1 MTQGEGQPIL
11 IVGDVAAANPLAAH
25 LQEQGYRCQTAPDG
39 ASAITQVALAAFHL
53 AVSDLDLPD
62 MAGAKLVE
70 ELRHR
75 DASLVVIALAASD
88 GLDVAADSLRAGA
101 FTYLLKPVPPDTLT
115 QAVERALEHRRM
127 AHEQEERHR
136 EMSVVL
142 RPAIES
148 LVHALEAKDE
158 YSEGHSR
165 RVAQLAVALGQHVGL
180 PQEEVDNLHL
190 AALLHDV
197 GNIGLREGIL
207 SKPERLT
214 LEEYDHVK
222 THVAIAARILEPIE
236 GLNPLI
242 PIICH
247 HHERYDG
254 LGYPDSLRSEDIPLG
269 ARILA
274 LADVYDAL
282 TSPRPYRQ
290 AFSSSMALAI
300 IEGNAGTQ
308 FDPQLAREFVAMLR
322 QPLEASLRHLLSEA
336 APS

>member
-1 MTQGEGQPIL
+1 MAKGEGQPIL
-11 IVGDVAAANPLAAH
+11 IVGDVASAKPLAAR
-25 LQEQGYRCQTAPDG
+25 LQKQGYRCRTAPDG
-39 ASAITQVALAAFHL
+39 ASAMAQVALAAFHL

-75 DASLVVIALAASD
+75 DAKLVVIALAAS
-88 GLDVAADSLRAGA
+88 GKLDVAADSLRAGA
-101 FTYLLKPVPPDTLT
+101 FTYLLKPVPPNTLT
-115 QAVERALEHRRM
+115 QAVERALEHRKTV
-127 AHEQEERHR
+127 HEKGRSR
-136 EMSVVL
+136 EVSLVL
-142 RPAIES
+142 RPAIEA

-180 PQEEVDNLHL
+180 PPEEVDNLHL

-207 SKPERLT
+207 SKPDRLT

-222 THVAIAARILEPIE
+222 THIGIAARILEPIE
-236 GLNPLI
+236 GLKPLI

-254 LGYPDSLRSEDIPLG
+254 LGYPDSLRSEKIPLG

-282 TSPRPYRQ
+282 ISPRPYRQ
-290 AFSSSMALAI
+290 AFSAPMALAI

-308 FDPQLAREFVAMLR
+308 FDPQLARDFVAMLR
-322 QPLEASLRHLLSEA
+322 HLLGEA
-336 APS
+336 APSPGPP